1 MGRIPCEREIQ
12 LLDTLMTLAGRVMF
26 RPEGRA
32 FLEDFDDQMQE
43 LETLLKRR
51 SAE

>member
-1 MGRIPCEREIQ
+1 M
-12 LLDTLMTLAGRVMF
+12 L

-43 LETLLKRR
+43 LETLLERR
-51 SAE
+51 GAE